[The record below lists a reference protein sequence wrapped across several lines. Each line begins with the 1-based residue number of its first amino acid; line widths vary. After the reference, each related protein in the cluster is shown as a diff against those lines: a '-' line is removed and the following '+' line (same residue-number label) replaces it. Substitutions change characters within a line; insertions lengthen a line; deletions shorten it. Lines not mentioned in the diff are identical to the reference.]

1 MSALTSSL
9 ADKPGREA
17 RLLREQSARD
27 TIRAR
32 GRHSVGCEPS
42 HDVHKQVNAVLF
54 SFDMASSADLV
65 LGLAGELSAA
75 RADCSFPCATPPN
88 CSAGSLLLCCQCLPL
103 PWQAPHLPCLSVHQL
118 SLFLAGLPATDR
130 GLSSC
135 NRIWFLT
142 RSIWWVEAT
151 KSPEEQQSQGLLKLD
166 RKVKL

>member
-1 MSALTSSL
+1 VLSKCSL
-9 ADKPGREA
+9 SPEE
-17 RLLREQSARD
+17 LCFF
-27 TIRAR
+27 TAR
-32 GRHSVGCEPS
+32 GQHSVGNEPL
-42 HDVHKQVNAVLF
+42 HDVHKHMYALLA

-75 RADCSFPCATPPN
+75 RADCSLSCAAPPN
-88 CSAGSLLLCCQCLPL
+88 CYAGSPLLCCQCLPL

-118 SLFLAGLPATDR
+118 SLFLAGLPATDC

-135 NRIWFLT
+135 NRMGFVT